1 MNRILIS
8 MLGHGLLG
16 FSALGMAT
24 LGFLWH
30 SPAGA
35 DSSRKAGGRVAAAGA
50 GEL

>member
-8 MLGHGLLG
+8 MLGRGLLG

-24 LGFLWH
+24 LGFLWY
-30 SPAGA
+30 SPTGA
-35 DSSRKAGGRVAAAGA
+35 TRRESRRASGAAGA